1 MVVAGQVLSVYGL
14 GSLVGSWLGGWL
26 CDRVGM
32 IRIQLACLLLSGV
45 GFIALGEVR
54 TLPSILA
61 ATFLTAIAAEG
72 FRPANSAALAAFS
85 PPHLRTRAVALNRL
99 ALNLGFGVGP
109 AVGGWLALYDY
120 SWLFRV
126 DGGTCLL
133 AGLLLHLLFCRH
145 RGTAPDEGVDA
156 APPLDLHPLK
166 DRPFLVF
173 LLLMSAVT
181 LCFFQVFTTFP
192 VYLREHHGIDESH
205 YGLLMTLNAGM
216 ILTFEMI
223 LTKSA
228 EAIRPLTVVGA
239 GGFLTCLALGIL
251 PFGEGAALAVAS
263 MAILTCGEMLVAP
276 FSGGWVANR
285 AGVTHR
291 GKYMGLYTMAWSVG
305 FVAAPAA
312 GAWLYQHAGPDTLWQ
327 VIGVAGVVIWV
338 GFELL
343 HRWISGGAARAR
355 EGMS

>member
-1 MVVAGQVLSVYGL
+1 
-14 GSLVGSWLGGWL
+14 
-26 CDRVGM
+26 
-32 IRIQLACLLLSGV
+32 
-45 GFIALGEVR
+45 
-54 TLPSILA
+54 
-61 ATFLTAIAAEG
+61 
-72 FRPANSAALAAFS
+72 
-85 PPHLRTRAVALNRL
+85 
-99 ALNLGFGVGP
+99 
-109 AVGGWLALYDY
+109 
-120 SWLFRV
+120 
-126 DGGTCLL
+126 
-133 AGLLLHLLFCRH
+133 
-145 RGTAPDEGVDA
+145 
-156 APPLDLHPLK
+156 
-166 DRPFLVF
+166 
-173 LLLMSAVT
+173 
-181 LCFFQVFTTFP
+181 
-192 VYLREHHGIDESH
+192 
-205 YGLLMTLNAGM
+205 
-216 ILTFEMI
+216 MI